1 MFTAGTSEE
10 ILKLIQENITNQI
23 EYVALETILSKL
35 DAIRQVSYTK
45 VQNLPIEKIV
55 VESGTSLTP
64 DVCTAKGSK
73 VTSLKPGVCS
83 VSYQLLGES
92 GKAFT
97 VIKQFVFKR

>member
-10 ILKLIQENITNQI
+10 ILKLIQENIKNQI

-64 DVCTAKGSK
+64 DMCIAKGSK

-83 VSYQLLGES
+83 VSYQLIGES
-92 GKAFT
+92 GLIFT